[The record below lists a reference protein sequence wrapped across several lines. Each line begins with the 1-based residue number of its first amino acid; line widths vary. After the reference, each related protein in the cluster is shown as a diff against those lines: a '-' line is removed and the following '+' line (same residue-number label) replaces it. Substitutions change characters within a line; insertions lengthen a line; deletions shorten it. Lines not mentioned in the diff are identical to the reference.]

1 MIKKIFKTMK
11 INILKN
17 TFPLA
22 VLAFVACN
30 LSKEVD
36 VELPEY
42 ETQPVVECYL
52 EPGKPFRLLLTQS
65 FPFFDPFG
73 LDSNFFQKVLLQEA
87 IVTISYIGQTDTLH
101 NNFSLDPSPLKVFN
115 YTGLNMVPATS
126 GVEYTLNII
135 LPDKG
140 GTITGTTLMLPLVP
154 IDSNVVEFL
163 QPGDTIARV
172 ITYLTDDSNTRNYYR
187 RLLNYYSLD
196 SVPEQDFLADDR
208 VLTSSKLAFG
218 TGYELGEGD
227 TIYNTVC
234 HIEKDYYD
242 YYESVQLAFYGNLNP
257 FAQPS
262 PIKSN
267 VTGSAN
273 PLGIFTC
280 LLYDR
285 DTTVI
290 ER

>member
-1 MIKKIFKTMK
+1 MK

-17 TFPLA
+17 IFPFA
-22 VLAFVACN
+22 VLVFVACN

-36 VELPEY
+36 INLPEY
-42 ETQPVVECYL
+42 ERQPVVECYL

-65 FPFFDPFG
+65 YGFFDPFG
-73 LDSNFFQKVLLQEA
+73 LDSSFFENTLLQDA
-87 IVTISYIGQTDTLH
+87 VVTISYNGQTDTLY
-101 NNFSLDPSPLKVFN
+101 NNFSLDPSPLKLFN
-115 YTGLNMVPATS
+115 YTGLNIVPATPNI
-126 GVEYTLNII
+126 EYTLNIL
-135 LPDKG
+135 LPDNG
-140 GTITGTTLMLPLVP
+140 GAITGRTIMLPLVP
-154 IDSNVVEFL
+154 IDSVVVEPFAEA
-163 QPGDTIARV
+163 DTIFRAL
-172 ITYLTDDSNTRNYYR
+172 TYLTDNPNTPNYYR

-208 VLTSSKLAFG
+208 ILTSSKLAFG

-227 TIYNTVC
+227 TIYNTVF
-234 HIEKDYYD
+234 HITKDYYD
-242 YYESVQLAFYGNLNP
+242 YYESVQLAVFGNINP

-267 VTGSAN
+267 VSGTAN

-280 LLYDR
+280 LVYDR

-290 ER
+290 GQ